1 LILLACIGKPQGFLE
16 PMRSTLPLIRRVKS
30 LGKVGIGG
38 GASRQGR
45 QLGPAETLPTYRAQI
60 DGSSKMMIQE
70 IMHQEVTVV

>member
-16 PMRSTLPLIRRVKS
+16 PIRSPLPLIRGVKS

-45 QLGPAETLPTYRAQI
+45 QLGPAEALPTYQA
-60 DGSSKMMIQE
+60 
-70 IMHQEVTVV
+70 

>member
-1 LILLACIGKPQGFLE
+1 LILLACIGKPQRFLE

-30 LGKVGIGG
+30 LGKVGIG